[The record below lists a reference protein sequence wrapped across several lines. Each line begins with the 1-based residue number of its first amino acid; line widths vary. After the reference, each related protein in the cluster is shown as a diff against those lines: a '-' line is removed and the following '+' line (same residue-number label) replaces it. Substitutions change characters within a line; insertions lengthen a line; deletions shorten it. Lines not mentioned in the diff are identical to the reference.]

1 MALMMQKGTGLVQHF
16 SLLDIHRSPDFNIL
30 KRHLLAL
37 MLMIF
42 MFMQI
47 QYTGDMC
54 KLLARIHFTEVPQRQ
69 CLVQVEWESFFS
81 ESNYWKT

>member
-1 MALMMQKGTGLVQHF
+1 
-16 SLLDIHRSPDFNIL
+16 
-30 KRHLLAL
+30 

-69 CLVQVEWESFFS
+69 CLVQVEWESFFFFQKAIT
-81 ESNYWKT
+81 EKHKDLYNIA